1 MSLLRIWRLGW
12 RLTGALLAA
21 GVGPRIEAAGAAALP
36 PWRHP
41 ATGGV
46 LYFVVTDRFED
57 GDPANNTGGLVGPR
71 DVTGW
76 DSSSRFHYHGGDLR
90 GLANRLDYLQALGV
104 TSVWLTPV
112 MRNKPLQGTTASYHG
127 YWITDFLSID
137 PHLGTEADLHALVGA
152 AGQRGMRVILDVVL
166 NHTADVI
173 AGGGSYR
180 SRSVH
185 PYRTATGEAFDERA
199 LAFNGVGVPAPFPPV
214 ETGISFPYLPVVSPG
229 EATLKQP
236 GWLNDLRLYHHRGN
250 ASYTGEDFL
259 QGDISGLDDV
269 FTERA
274 EVVQGFIDVYSRWI
288 ATFGIAGFRIDTVK
302 HVNTELWQAFAPR
315 MRAVAAETG
324 RADFLQFGEV
334 LSGDTLF
341 LSEWSTAAGLDATLD
356 FAFCYAVRDFVSRGR
371 AGDVLVSLWDGDD
384 AYTDF
389 DSNVHATQTFL
400 GNHDIGR
407 FGWFLRQDNPLAT
420 DAQLVEL
427 SKLGHA
433 LMMFSRGQPVLYYGD
448 EQGLAGSGGDAAARQ
463 DMGASQTLQ
472 YLQESLIGTTRTG
485 REAKFDLEH
494 PLFLALSQMARL
506 RREHPALARGAQ
518 RTRPSGTASV
528 VAFSRIERTER
539 VEYIAAFNQ
548 ARSGRVEARLE
559 TSQPAG
565 GTFSLLYDSLSRTG
579 VGGKVRVDTIGRMT
593 VALEPLQACV
603 WRADRA
609 LSVQSGRLE
618 VTLDRPAED
627 RLIFAPP
634 RTIEGSTFPG
644 RAEIRATVTGADDFA
659 EVTFAF
665 QRPGRPDEWEIIGTD
680 DAPPYRITFRPP
692 PDLPL
697 DEAVT
702 LLATVD
708 DGRGRRADTRRES
721 VLLVPG
727 AFGRFGVAGAVAPRV
742 GLAGASRRVV
752 QGTSTVLEQPADGT
766 PPFQY
771 QWIKDGVPVAGAR
784 DPRLSLATV
793 RPEDAG
799 VYQRVVSNRAGMTL
813 GPPMSLEV
821 TDPANTDTSGR
832 LVNLAVRARVG
843 QGPERLIA
851 GFVLE
856 APGKS
861 VVIRAVGPTLASF
874 GVADALGD
882 PALALFRGAE
892 RIAANDQWETD
903 PAPGLGAFV
912 LPPGSKDAV
921 IAATLS
927 GAGYTAQVTGQSEGT
942 GVALVEVYDADSGG
956 ARLKNLSARSRT
968 GPGTESLIAGW
979 VVRGGA
985 RRLLVR
991 AVGPGLVPFG
1001 VTDVLIDPRI
1011 ELRDDRG
1018 VRVAEANDWEEGGAA
1033 AALAAAGESVGAFPL
1048 SPGSRDAALIAH
1060 LPAGGYT
1067 ATVTG
1072 GGPVGRGVVLVEVY
1086 ELP

>member
-1 MSLLRIWRLGW
+1 MTLLRIWRLGW

-21 GVGPRIEAAGAAALP
+21 GGGPGCEAAGAAALP

-41 ATGGV
+41 GAGGV

-57 GDPANNTGGLVGPR
+57 GDPANNTGGLLGPR

-76 DSSSRFHYHGGDLR
+76 DPSSRFHFHGGDLR

-104 TSVWLTPV
+104 TAIWLTPV
-112 MRNKPLQGTTASYHG
+112 MRNKPLQGTTAGYHG

-137 PHLGTEADLHALVGA
+137 PHLGTEADLHALAGA
-152 AGQRGMRVILDVVL
+152 AGTRGMGLILDVVL

-180 SRSVH
+180 SRSGH
-185 PYRTATGEAFDERA
+185 PYRTATGEVFDERA
-199 LAFNGVGVPAPFPPV
+199 LAFNGVGLPAPFPPLAWEV
-214 ETGISFPYLPVVSPG
+214 SFPYLPVVSPG
-229 EATLKQP
+229 EAASKRP

-259 QGDISGLDDV
+259 QGDISGLDDL

-274 EVVQGFIDVYSRWI
+274 EVVQGFIDVYSHWI

-315 MRAVAAETG
+315 MREVAAEAG
-324 RADFLQFGEV
+324 RAGFLQFGEV
-334 LSGDTLF
+334 LSGDALF

-371 AGDVLVSLWDGDD
+371 SGDVLVSLWDGDD

-407 FGWFLRQDNPLAT
+407 FGWFLRQDNPLAG

-433 LMMFSRGQPVLYYGD
+433 LMMFSRGQPVIYYGD

-463 DMGASQTLQ
+463 DMEASQTLQ
-472 YLQESLIGTTRTG
+472 YLQETLIGTARTG
-485 REAKFDLEH
+485 REAKFDVEH
-494 PLFLALSQMARL
+494 PLFRAVSSMARL

-518 RTRPSGTASV
+518 RTRPTGTASV
-528 VAFSRIERTER
+528 VAFSRIERSER
-539 VEYIAAFNQ
+539 VEYVAAFNQ
-548 ARSGRVEARLE
+548 ARTGRVEVRLE

-565 GTFSLLYDSLSRTG
+565 ATFSLLYDSLSPSG
-579 VGGKVRVDTIGRMT
+579 AAGQVGVDTDGRMAVT
-593 VALEPLQACV
+593 LEPLQACV

-609 LSVQSGRLE
+609 LPARSDRLE
-618 VTLDRPAED
+618 VTIDRPTEN
-627 RLIFAPP
+627 RLVFGPP
-634 RTIEGSTFPG
+634 RTTEGSTFPG

-680 DAPPYRITFRPP
+680 DAPPYRVTFRPP
-692 PDLPL
+692 PDLAL
-697 DEAVT
+697 GETIT
-702 LLATVD
+702 LLATVE
-708 DGRGRRADTRRES
+708 DGRGRRAEARRES
-721 VLLVPG
+721 VALVPG
-727 AFGRFGVAGAVAPRV
+727 ASGNFGVAGAVAPRI
-742 GLAGASRRVV
+742 GPAGAIRRVV
-752 QGTSTVLEQPADGT
+752 QGTSIVLEQSADGT

-784 DPRLSLATV
+784 DARFSLAAA
-793 RPEDAG
+793 RPQDAG
-799 VYQRVVSNRAGMTL
+799 VYQRVVANRAGMTL
-813 GPPMSLEV
+813 GPPLSLEV
-821 TDPANTDTSGR
+821 TDPATADTSGR

-843 QGPERLIA
+843 PGDERLIA

-856 APGKS
+856 APGKA
-861 VVIRAVGPTLASF
+861 VVIRAVGPTLATF
-874 GVADALGD
+874 GVADTLGD
-882 PALALFRGAE
+882 PALTLFRGAE
-892 RIAANDQWETD
+892 RIAANDQWDTD

-921 IAATLS
+921 IAATLG
-927 GAGYTAQVTGQSEGT
+927 GAGYTAQVTGQSEST
-942 GVALVEVYDADSGG
+942 GVALVEVYEAEAGG

-968 GPGTESLIAGW
+968 GPGSESLIAGW

-1001 VTDVLIDPRI
+1001 VTGVLLDPRI

-1033 AALAAAGESVGAFPL
+1033 AVLAAAGEAVGAFPL

-1072 GGPVGRGVVLVEVY
+1072 GGSVGSGVVLVEVY